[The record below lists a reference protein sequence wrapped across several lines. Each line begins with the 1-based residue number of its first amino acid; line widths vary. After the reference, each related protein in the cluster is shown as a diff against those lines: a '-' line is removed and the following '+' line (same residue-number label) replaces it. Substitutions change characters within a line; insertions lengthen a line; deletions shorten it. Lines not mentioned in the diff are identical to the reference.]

1 MGRKLPLFENGDFNW
16 SVVFFLVHI
25 MIPKVCENKSKHRHF
40 LQNVFFAIFKHRIF
54 FSEIATH
61 LNAKSF

>member
-16 SVVFFLVHI
+16 PVVFFLVHI
-25 MIPKVCENKSKHRHF
+25 IIPKVCENKGKHKHF
-40 LQNVFFAIFKHRIF
+40 LQNVFFAIFKHRMC